1 MNETKDEK
9 NKEEWNKYNE
19 NIFKSFVNL
28 VLIIVFYNNQIFIL

>member
-28 VLIIVFYNNQIFIL
+28 VLIIVFYNN